1 VDATTSVSRMYITG
15 INVKHHNRMEL
26 NCCEN
31 LKLLFLLINS
41 VEVVEKPFFY
51 LYSSLWREVFSLR
64 YDELS
69 VRSQRYE
76 IRSCKSRCEIYV
88 RPLCTVYV
96 VRVHFSRSKM
106 DLSVTD
112 SDSDSDSERERE
124 RATTTS
130 PTIAVSMTT
139 TSEPVHIHD
148 SDSGA
153 GSNNASNRG
162 SGSGSSSEAPAVNTS
177 ADDTTAPTDE
187 LAGQQSVDSQAERGN
202 RTHTK
207 SEESIGS
214 NAYSNGNSGSDGRSD
229 VNSSQEEVDRSTF
242 ISTHTDTPVRN
253 RFASTD
259 SVISSSTNMG
269 NTSVYVSNKEQL
281 KPGWEKNVR
290 KHVFVLSSSG
300 SLNSFL
306 IKHYASV

>member
-1 VDATTSVSRMYITG
+1 
-15 INVKHHNRMEL
+15 
-26 NCCEN
+26 
-31 LKLLFLLINS
+31 
-41 VEVVEKPFFY
+41 
-51 LYSSLWREVFSLR
+51 
-64 YDELS
+64 
-69 VRSQRYE
+69 
-76 IRSCKSRCEIYV
+76 
-88 RPLCTVYV
+88 
-96 VRVHFSRSKM
+96 M
-106 DLSVTD
+106 DLSVKMNTD
-112 SDSDSDSERERE
+112 TDSDSEREE
-124 RATTTS
+124 ATTTS

-153 GSNNASNRG
+153 GSNNGSNLG
-162 SGSGSSSEAPAVNTS
+162 SGSGSGSGGEATAGNNS

-187 LAGQQSVDSQAERGN
+187 LGGQQSVDSQAERGN

-214 NAYSNGNSGSDGRSD
+214 NAYSNGNSSSDGRSD